1 MTSVTTR
8 IRVAEDG
15 TISGR
20 VSGEVPPGEHE
31 ATIVVSPVR
40 AARRPGK
47 TFSVRRLPRID
58 LGPWPE
64 GISLR
69 REDIYSDDGR

>member
-1 MTSVTTR
+1 MTIVTTR

-20 VSGEVPPGEHE
+20 ISGQVPPGEHE
-31 ATIVVSPVR
+31 ATIVVSSAR
-40 AARRPGK
+40 APRKARKG
-47 TFSVRRLPRID
+47 FNVRRLPTLD

-69 REDIYSDDGR
+69 REDIYGNDGR